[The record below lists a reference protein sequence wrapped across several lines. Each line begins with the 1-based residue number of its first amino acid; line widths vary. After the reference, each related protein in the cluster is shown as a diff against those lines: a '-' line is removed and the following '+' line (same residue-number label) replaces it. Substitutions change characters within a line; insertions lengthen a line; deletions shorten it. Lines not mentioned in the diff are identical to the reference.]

1 MLSNMNVIRIIITI
15 LIFSFAII
23 PVYCDDF
30 LIWDYTNDT
39 FLERMKNNSA
49 KDNAKIQEELDNA
62 IKQGLDIDLIPVN
75 LKDCI
80 EIALENSSRL
90 KIMRHQQ
97 KEAKWMYVNA
107 ISELLPDFYYRYQLQ
122 DLRGQFLVGD
132 ILPRIINANPV
143 YSGFNIS
150 YPIIGNGSPLFT
162 IASQKKLYRAAGH
175 DYNYSKDELLLNTAL
190 RYYALLESKLGL
202 EVLLANLRDRY
213 EQQKLMK
220 ARYEIGVGTKY
231 DVLRADAE
239 LAIAKKELVTQLN
252 SLRLGQADLADIMGI
267 DITIPLYPVETNAR
281 VHKLVDTKYNI
292 EGLYDIALNLRE
304 DIKSKELNIRSL
316 NLIKNRNYT
325 MFAPYVTLSY
335 EMGRAG
341 TLQGGSLSSN
351 YTLSLNAVWPIGEKL
366 GMKTLT
372 QKNADLEKL
381 RAAKLELRVLKSNVK
396 KAILNSF
403 YNSKSALEKIDA
415 AKKEV
420 EAADEGL
427 KFSLVGFEVGTNTF
441 IDVLDSQS
449 TKVQARRG
457 YITSVIEYNRA
468 QIQLLF
474 DSGAITTKS
483 LLNGYNEKSYL
494 RKK

>member
-1 MLSNMNVIRIIITI
+1 MLSNMNAIRIIITI
-15 LIFSFAII
+15 IILCFTII

-39 FLERMKNNSA
+39 FIERMKNNSD
-49 KDNAKIQEELDNA
+49 KDNAKIQKELDNA

-75 LKDCI
+75 LRDCI
-80 EIALENSSRL
+80 EIALENSTRL
-90 KIMRHQQ
+90 KIKKHEE
-97 KEAKWMYVNA
+97 KEAKWMYANA
-107 ISELLPDFYYRYQLQ
+107 LSELLPDFYYRYQVQ
-122 DLRGQFLVGD
+122 DLRGEFLVGG
-132 ILPRIINANPV
+132 ILPRRIETNPV

-175 DYNYSKDELLLNTAL
+175 DYNYSKEELLLNTSL
-190 RYYALLESKLGL
+190 CYYSLLESKLGL
-202 EVLLANLRDRY
+202 EVLLANLRDRT

-252 SLRLGQADLADIMGI
+252 ALRLRQADLADIMGI
-267 DITIPLYPVETNAR
+267 DITIPLYPVEMNAR
-281 VHKLVDTKYNI
+281 AHKLIDTKYNI
-292 EGLYDIALNLRE
+292 DCLYNIALKLRE

-316 NLIKNRNYT
+316 TLLKNRNYT

-341 TLQGGSLSSN
+341 TLQGGSLSAN
-351 YTLSLNAVWPIGEKL
+351 YTLSLNAVWPLGEKL
-366 GMKTLT
+366 GVKTLT
-372 QKNADLEKL
+372 QKNADLEKV
-381 RAAKLELRVLKSNVK
+381 RAATLELKVLKSNVK
-396 KAILNSF
+396 KAILSSF

-474 DSGAITTKS
+474 DTGAITIKS
-483 LLNGYNEKSYL
+483 VLNGYNEPSYL